1 MTALPSFE
9 ELLDR
14 HKAMVYS
21 IFWHALRNQAQAEEL
36 MQEVFLSLHQHLGE
50 MESADH
56 AKNWLRRSAANRAI
70 DELRRLR
77 FRRGPALEEVPEP
90 AVAASETDPFLRAE
104 IQRQMGR
111 LPAEAR
117 VLTILRYQEDMQPS
131 EIAARLQLP
140 VNTVKSRLHRAL
152 KLLRGRL
159 ENAATLRNRMK
170 SRSNV

>member
-1 MTALPSFE
+1 MNPLPPFE

-21 IFWHALRNQAQAEEL
+21 IFWHALRNQGQAEEL
-36 MQEVFLSLHQHLGE
+36 MQEVFLGLHQHLAE
-50 MESADH
+50 LESADH
-56 AKNWLRRSAANRAI
+56 ARNWLRRTAANRAI

-77 FRRGPALEEVPEP
+77 YRRGPAIEEVAEP
-90 AVAASETDPFLRAE
+90 STAAVEPDPFLSAE
-104 IQRQMGR
+104 LRRQIAR

-131 EIAARLQLP
+131 EIAERLALP

-159 ENAATLRNRMK
+159 EASTA
-170 SRSNV
+170 SRHPQRSTF